1 MLDHIKNFRAALGFL
16 SLIPIGRDA
25 ELTPEQFGR
34 LPAFYPLVGLVFG
47 LALGLL
53 GFSAGKIL
61 PPDLTA
67 LVLVVLLVALN
78 RGFHLDGLA
87 DAADALLSHRSQAE
101 KLRILKDS
109 RQGTFGVLA
118 ITLSIIIKIQLLS
131 HLIPAAPWLPFLWP
145 AWGRL
150 GASAVA
156 GLSRYVG
163 EETGLGRFMV
173 ERSGPRELG
182 LAALFTFAPSLM
194 GGPPALLSAA
204 AALLFGLALVPLW
217 HRALGGVTGD
227 LLGASIELTEIFT
240 LLFFYF
246 MHFFYFGQPA

>member
-1 MLDHIKNFRAALGFL
+1 MLDYLKDFRAALGFL
-16 SLIPIGRDA
+16 SLIPVGRSA
-25 ELTPEQFGR
+25 APTPEQLGR

-47 LALGLL
+47 LPLGFLGL
-53 GFSAGKIL
+53 SAGKIL

-67 LVLVVLLVALN
+67 LTLVLFLIAIN

-87 DAADALLSHRSQAE
+87 DTADALFSHQSRAE
-101 KLRILKDS
+101 KLAIMKDS

-118 ITLSIIIKIQLLS
+118 ITLSVIIKIHLLTN
-131 HLIPAAPWLPFLWP
+131 LVPAAPWLPFLWP

-173 ERSGPRELG
+173 EKSGPRELG
-182 LAALFTFAPSLM
+182 LAALFTFAPSLF
-194 GGPPALLSAA
+194 GGPPALLTAA
-204 AALLFGLALVPLW
+204 AALLFGLALVPAW

-227 LLGASIELTEIFT
+227 ILGASVELTEIFA

-246 MHFFYFGQPA
+246 IRLA

>member
-1 MLDHIKNFRAALGFL
+1 MKDFRAALGFL
-16 SLIPIGRDA
+16 SLIPVGRGA
-25 ELTPEQFGR
+25 ALTPEQFGH

-67 LVLVVLLVALN
+67 LILVLLLVALN

-87 DAADALLSHRSQAE
+87 DAADALLSHRSRAD
-101 KLRILKDS
+101 KLAIMKDS

-118 ITLSIIIKIQLLS
+118 ITLNIIIKIQLLT
-131 HLIPAAPWLPFLWP
+131 HLVPAAPWLLFLWP

-156 GLSRYVG
+156 VLSRYAG
-163 EETGLGRFMV
+163 NETGLGRFMV
-173 ERSGPRELG
+173 EKSGPRELV
-182 LAALFTFAPSLM
+182 LAVLFTFVPSLAC
-194 GGPPALLSAA
+194 GPPALLSAA
-204 AALLFGLALVPLW
+204 AALLFGLALVTLW
-217 HRALGGVTGD
+217 HRALGGITGD
-227 LLGASIELTEIFT
+227 LLGASVELTEIFT
-240 LLFFYF
+240 LLFFYLIQ
-246 MHFFYFGQPA
+246 MV